1 MHLHQQ
7 AGAGGVHVEGG
18 HLQSEAGR
26 DVAGVG
32 GRQEIRRGAAGDQ
45 HPDLAAI
52 DPGALDRE
60 LRRAPAE
67 LGGGIERGLGG
78 GAQVLVARGADVVER
93 QRRAPRADAHP
104 LEDPL
109 VGGPD
114 LELLEKAV
122 RDLVLGME
130 VPEPV
135 EEERHE
141 VAPEMCSPPSTR
153 ITSPLIQAASS
164 SESR

>member
-1 MHLHQQ
+1 MQ
-7 AGAGGVHVEGG
+7 AEFTSKAGTSRPSAAAT
-18 HLQSEAGR
+18 LQASAGEAKSG
-26 DVAGVG
+26 
-32 GRQEIRRGAAGDQ
+32 RGAAGDQ

-52 DPGALDRE
+52 DAGALDRE
-60 LRRAPAE
+60 LGRAPSQ

-78 GAQVLVARGADVVER
+78 RAHVPVAGGADVVER
-93 QRRAPRADAHP
+93 QRGAPRADPDP
-104 LEDPL
+104 LQDPL

-114 LELLEKAV
+114 LELLQEAV

-130 VPEPV
+130 VAEPV
-135 EEERHE
+135 QEERHE

-153 ITSPLIQAASS
+153 ISSPLIQAASS